1 MLLITDYSSVAFDF
15 AYLKK
20 PVIYYQYSDDYNFD
34 LSKSYFKYKDMGFG
48 EVVSEEKELVDLI
61 KSYLN
66 TDCLMK
72 DGYKIRVDAFY
83 KFRDKEN
90 CKRVYNFLIN
100 D

>member
-1 MLLITDYSSVAFDF
+1 
-15 AYLKK
+15 
-20 PVIYYQYSDDYNFD
+20 
-34 LSKSYFKYKDMGFG
+34 MGFG

-72 DGYKIRVDAFY
+72 DVYKIRVDAFY

>member
-1 MLLITDYSSVAFDF
+1 
-15 AYLKK
+15 
-20 PVIYYQYSDDYNFD
+20 
-34 LSKSYFKYKDMGFG
+34 MGFG

-61 KSYLN
+61 KSYLDA
-66 TDCLMK
+66 DCHMK
-72 DGYKIRVDAFY
+72 DVYKSRVDDFY